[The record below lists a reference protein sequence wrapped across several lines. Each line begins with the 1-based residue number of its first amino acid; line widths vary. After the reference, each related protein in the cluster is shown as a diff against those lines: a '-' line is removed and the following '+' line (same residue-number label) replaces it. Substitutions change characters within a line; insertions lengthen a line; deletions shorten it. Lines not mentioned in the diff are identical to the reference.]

1 MRSFGAIGP
10 VVWVPRLRYTSRMTS
25 RSAIF
30 DARSIFSAVS
40 CAWLVA
46 CSEGPELRDTGLTDT
61 GLTDT
66 GLAGT
71 DALRHGEDAPSTA
84 VDGAFTADT
93 APGPD
98 AGSGDDAGVP
108 AGECDLGEC
117 APTCFRAVTCVTA
130 CGGPETACGCCA
142 CAAGSFDA
150 IGCGM

>member
-1 MRSFGAIGP
+1 
-10 VVWVPRLRYTSRMTS
+10 MTS

-46 CSEGPELRDTGLTDT
+46 CSEGPELRDTGLTDTGLTDTGLTDTGLTDTGLTDT

-117 APTCFRAVTCVTA
+117 APTCFRAVTCVSA

>member
-1 MRSFGAIGP
+1 VRSLGAIGP
-10 VVWVPRLRYTSRMTS
+10 VVWVPRLRYTSSMTS
-25 RSAIF
+25 RSAIL

-61 GLTDT
+61 GPTDT

-93 APGPD
+93 APGQY